1 MSSNIA
7 TRSHHAWLSGVR
19 LAGLG
24 ALALVTALTL
34 TIQGDDP
41 RPDPDNRG
49 LVTTLQ
55 PSSTATGITWQV
67 FSNLGELD
75 YEVSANQLEQYPSQ
89 QLMKAANP
97 IVRMASQE
105 RHSWVIRSDRGVI
118 THRPDT
124 LEVSDHYNQMTLQ
137 GHVQIL
143 QQSDMATQQVMLSTS
158 LLHIFPTEQR
168 ARTNMPVF
176 LEHERFTTS
185 SEGFDLDLETGALT
199 FAQNK
204 SARVTSKLFLRD

>member
-1 MSSNIA
+1 MSSKIA
-7 TRSHHAWLSGVR
+7 TRSHYAWLSGVR

-24 ALALVTALTL
+24 VLALVAALTL
-34 TIQGDDP
+34 TIQGNDP

-67 FSNLGELD
+67 FSNQGELD
-75 YEVSANQLEQYPSQ
+75 YEVSASQLEQYPSQ

-143 QQSDMATQQVMLSTS
+143 QQSDMATQQMMLSTS

-199 FAQNK
+199 FAQNE

>member
-1 MSSNIA
+1 MSSNTA
-7 TRSHHAWLSGVR
+7 TRSHHPWLSGDR

-24 ALALVTALTL
+24 VLALVTALTL

-41 RPDPDNRG
+41 GPDPDNRG

-118 THRPDT
+118 TRRPDT

-143 QQSDMATQQVMLSTS
+143 QQSDMATQQMMLSTS

-185 SEGFDLDLETGALT
+185 SEGFDLDLETGTLT
-199 FAQNK
+199 FAQNE

>member
-1 MSSNIA
+1 MSSNSA
-7 TRSHHAWLSGVR
+7 TRSYHPWLSGVR
-19 LAGLG
+19 LAGLSV
-24 ALALVTALTL
+24 LALVTALTL

-49 LVTTLQ
+49 LVKTLQ

-75 YEVSANQLEQYPSQ
+75 FEVSANQLEQYPSQ
-89 QLMKAANP
+89 QLVTATNP
-97 IVRMASQE
+97 IVRMASQKQ
-105 RHSWVIRSDRGVI
+105 HSWVIRSDRGVI
-118 THRPDT
+118 TRRPDT
-124 LEVSDHYNQMTLQ
+124 LKVSDHYNQMTLQ

-143 QQSDMATQQVMLSTS
+143 QQGNMAQKQMMLSTS

-168 ARTNMPVF
+168 AQTDMPVY

-199 FAQNK
+199 FAQNE
-204 SARVTSKLFLRD
+204 STRVTSKLFLRD

>member
-1 MSSNIA
+1 MSSNTA
-7 TRSHHAWLSGVR
+7 TRSHHPWLSGDR

-24 ALALVTALTL
+24 VLALVIALTL

-105 RHSWVIRSDRGVI
+105 QHSWVIRSDRGVI
-118 THRPDT
+118 TRRPDT

-143 QQSDMATQQVMLSTS
+143 QQSDMATQQMMLSTS

-168 ARTNMPVF
+168 AQTNMPVF

-199 FAQNK
+199 FAQNE

>member
-1 MSSNIA
+1 MSSNTA
-7 TRSHHAWLSGVR
+7 TRSRHPRLSVVR
-19 LAGLG
+19 LAGLSV
-24 ALALVTALTL
+24 LALFTVLALT
-34 TIQGDDP
+34 IRGDDP

-49 LVTTLQ
+49 LVATLQ
-55 PSSTATGITWQV
+55 PSSTAIGITWQV

-105 RHSWVIRSDRGVI
+105 QHSWVIRSDRGVI
-118 THRPDT
+118 TRRPDT
-124 LEVSDHYNQMTLQ
+124 LEGSDHYNQMTLQ

-143 QQSDMATQQVMLSTS
+143 QKGDMAKKQMMLSTS

-168 ARTNMPVF
+168 AQTNMSVF
-176 LEHERFTTS
+176 VEHERFTTS

-199 FAQNK
+199 FAQNE